1 MFRSKYNS
9 VARFQIIDELVLLVN
24 FSIYFYR
31 ASLLSSL
38 LVLVLLLLV
47 SLLLTRGEKRIR
59 VPTLIY
65 YCVSF

>member
-9 VARFQIIDELVLLVN
+9 VARFQMIDELVLLVN
-24 FSIYFYR
+24 FSLYFYR

-47 SLLLTRGEKRIR
+47 SLLLTKREKRIR

-65 YCVSF
+65 YCISF